1 MPRKTAV
8 LLSVVLAVRVLGI
21 AQSGSEAL
29 FNARCVN
36 CHGVD
41 GKGSKTTKMHAAD
54 LQSKAVQ
61 QLTDDQM
68 YDTIAKGTNHK
79 EYPHAF
85 LYQGMSREQIQGLVK
100 YIRGWGRSSGKK

>member
-1 MPRKTAV
+1 MKRKTVV
-8 LLSVVLAVRVLGI
+8 LLSMVMAVRVVAV

-29 FNARCVN
+29 FNTKCVN

-41 GKGSKTTKMHAAD
+41 GKGSKTTKMHPAD
-54 LQSKAVQ
+54 LRSNAVQ

-85 LYQGMSREQIQGLVK
+85 LYQGMSREQVQGLVK
-100 YIRGWGRSSGKK
+100 YIRTLAKK

>member
-1 MPRKTAV
+1 MKRRSA
-8 LLSVVLAVRVLGI
+8 VVLCLVFGMRLLAMSQR
-21 AQSGSEAL
+21 GSEAL
-29 FNARCVN
+29 FNAKCVN

-100 YIRGWGRSSGKK
+100 YIRTLAKK

>member
-1 MPRKTAV
+1 MAV
-8 LLSVVLAVRVLGI
+8 VSMVFVVGLMAV

-29 FNARCVN
+29 FNTKCVT

-41 GKGSKTTKMHAAD
+41 GKGSKTMKMHPAD

-61 QLTDDQM
+61 QLTDDEM

-85 LYQGMSREQIQGLVK
+85 LYQGRGSDQVKGLVK
-100 YIRGWGRSSGKK
+100 YIRTLGKK